1 VRLSLAREIAGDRVR
16 LLLARGVRACS
27 IHNPSVA
34 KPKATPV
41 ATPEA
46 TLEATPVATS
56 RASG

>member
-1 VRLSLAREIAGDRVR
+1 VRLSLARESVGDQVR
-16 LLLARGVRACS
+16 LLLARVVRACS

-46 TLEATPVATS
+46 TLEATS

>member
-1 VRLSLAREIAGDRVR
+1 VRLLLAREIAGDRVR

-27 IHNPSVA
+27 IHDPSVA

-46 TLEATPVATS
+46 TLEETS